1 MLLTVGDSFTYG
13 TELSDRSL
21 AWPYQLGLRLGMRT
35 QNLSFPGAS
44 NDYILRTT
52 VNFLEKFNPDIVIV
66 AFTTPNRFERNWDH
80 YTPSKNPGEFK
91 DWNNDWALDKFNTQ
105 VVLLESYIKCEHYF
119 LCPWD
124 VHPDTMP
131 QCIGQ
136 LVEFC
141 EGFDKGPG
149 GHPLEQGHDAIAK
162 GIYDLRTKII
172 SKP

>member
-13 TELSDRSL
+13 TELTDRSL
-21 AWPYQLGLRLGMRT
+21 AWPYQLGKRLDLDVV
-35 QNLSFPGAS
+35 NLAEPGAS
-44 NDYILRTT
+44 NDFILRTT
-52 VNFLEKFNPDIVIV
+52 VSGIERYNPTLVVV
-66 AFTTPNRFERNWDH
+66 AFTTPNRFERNGEH
-80 YTPSKNPGEFK
+80 YTPTKNPNEFRE
-91 DWNNDWALDKFNTQ
+91 WNEVWALDKFHTQ
-105 VVLLESYIKCEHYF
+105 VALLESYIKCEHY
-119 LCPWD
+119 LLSPWD

-162 GIYDLRTKII
+162 GIYDLRTKIV